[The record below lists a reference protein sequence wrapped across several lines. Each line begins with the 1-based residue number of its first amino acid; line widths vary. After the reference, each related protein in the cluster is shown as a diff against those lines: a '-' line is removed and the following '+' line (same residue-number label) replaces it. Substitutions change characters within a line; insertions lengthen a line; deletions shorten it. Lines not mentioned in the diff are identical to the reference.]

1 MCFSPEGD
9 LIGGLVVTAIGVDA
23 CLHLKGR
30 PEYRLIAPFP
40 ILLGLHQ
47 IDETFVWWQLQG
59 HVSHAVGI
67 VAMWIYL
74 LFAFVVLPTLV
85 PTMVL
90 LLEPRGRRRVIA
102 PFLLLGIITSVAL
115 LETMLSGHPSAKLG
129 SYHVA
134 YTIGLQHGVVII
146 GLYIVATC
154 GSMLAS
160 GLRNVVWFGA
170 VNLLAVIVLARLCA
184 NGFASLWCFYAALA
198 SGAIALHL
206 RLAETHKEPVADQS
220 SPRRALRRSRTP
232 GHSESS
238 IE

>member
-9 LIGGLVVTAIGVDA
+9 LIGGLVVSAIGVDA
-23 CLHLKGR
+23 CLHLRGR
-30 PEYRLIAPFP
+30 AEYRMIAPFP

-47 IDETFVWWQLQG
+47 LDETFVWWQLQG
-59 HVSHAVGI
+59 HITHDAGV

-85 PTMVL
+85 PLMVL

-102 PFLLLGIITSVAL
+102 PFLALGVVTSAVL
-115 LETMLSGHPSAKLG
+115 LEAMLSGHPSAKLG

-134 YTIGLQHGVVII
+134 YSIGLQHGVVII
-146 GLYIVATC
+146 GVYILATC

-170 VNLLAVIVLARLCA
+170 LNLIAVIVLARLCA

-206 RLAETHKEPVADQS
+206 RLAKVHKVPVA
-220 SPRRALRRSRTP
+220 A
-232 GHSESS
+232 
-238 IE
+238 